1 MAESRSAAGGRWRR
15 VAGVSLA
22 LMAGLAGCTG
32 RGSEGQGDIAKGPV
46 LSCPEE
52 QTTQERIACYE
63 AALRKDPGDP
73 RILAQLAAAFVEAGD
88 LTAAVDRL
96 TQAIR
101 LDPDDPALFHQL
113 GAAFE
118 DLGDRERAIE
128 NYKKVLDLVASP
140 EVHVMLGMLLSE
152 QGKHEEAVTNYE
164 EALVLE
170 PDDADAHYN
179 LGVELAKEGRYQ
191 EAAEHYRNVLRIDD
205 GHAEAANNLGAALFS
220 LGRVADAVE
229 YFERSVRL
237 DPADVQ
243 ARGNWAMALR
253 AQGRVG
259 ESIKALEE
267 GLARSPGAAALA
279 NQLAWVR
286 ATTAE
291 AEWRDGKEAVRLAE
305 MACELTGRAD
315 GNYLDT
321 LAAAYAEDGRF
332 EDAVRT
338 VNRAI
343 ELEEANSEL
352 ANEFRRRLS
361 IYEDGKPYREP
372 K

>member
-1 MAESRSAAGGRWRR
+1 MAESTSAVGYWRR
-15 VAGVSLA
+15 VVGVSLA
-22 LMAGLAGCTG
+22 LVAGLAGCTG
-32 RGSEGQGDIAKGPV
+32 PGSEGQGDTAKGPV
-46 LSCPEE
+46 LSCPEK

-63 AALRKDPGDP
+63 AALRNGPEDP

-88 LTAAVDRL
+88 LKASVDRL
-96 TQAIR
+96 TQAVRI
-101 LDPDDPALFHQL
+101 DPDDPELLHQL
-113 GAAFE
+113 GVALE
-118 DLGDRERAIE
+118 DLGDTERAIE
-128 NYKKVLDLVASP
+128 QYAKVLDLVASP
-140 EVHVMLGMLLSE
+140 EVHVVLGMLLGE
-152 QGKHEEAVTNYE
+152 QGRHDEAVTHYE

-179 LGVELAKEGRYQ
+179 LGVELAREGRHH
-191 EAAEHYRNVLRIDD
+191 EAAEHYRSVLRIDD
-205 GHAEAANNLGAALFS
+205 GHAEAANNLGAALFA

-229 YFERSVRL
+229 YFELSVRL

-243 ARGNWAMALR
+243 ARGNWAMAVR

-259 ESIKALEE
+259 ESIKILEE
-267 GLARSPGAAALA
+267 GLARSPEAAALA

-338 VNRAI
+338 TKRAI
-343 ELEEANSEL
+343 ELAEGNPEL

-361 IYEDGKPYREP
+361 IYELGKPYREP
-372 K
+372 